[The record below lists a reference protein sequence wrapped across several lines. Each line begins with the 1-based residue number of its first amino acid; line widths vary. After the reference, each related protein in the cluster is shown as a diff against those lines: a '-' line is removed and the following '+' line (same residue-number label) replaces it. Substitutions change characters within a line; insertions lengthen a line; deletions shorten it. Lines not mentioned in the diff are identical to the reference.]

1 MGIGVD
7 HVLLEEKPAVVDNE
21 TIAQTKQRKK

>member
-7 HVLLEEKPAVVDNE
+7 HVLLEEKPEVVDNE